1 MGAFHALV
9 RGRQGIPKYD
19 PNMILH
25 GEQALELLK
34 PLPVEGDFV
43 LKSKVIGV
51 WDKGTGGDRASRGA
65 PGLGSKCAL
74 RPCDACARVL
84 LNATAH

>member
-19 PNMILH
+19 PNM
-25 GEQALELLK
+25 LK

-51 WDKGTGGDRASRGA
+51 WDKGTGGYRASRGA